1 MFHPARHLVLAVALG
16 AGTATSASA
25 GTVPPGAVPP
35 GTAAPPA
42 AVSAVGF
49 AGIAPAAG
57 PAGTVPAAVP
67 GTVTVPGTVAV
78 RGSRSPA
85 PPVAPES
92 PSPSGTA
99 GSPRAGAAG
108 AEVKGVKGE
117 TLGELVVEEMAPGR
131 TRLTFTVK
139 GLTPGY
145 HGFHVHTKGIC
156 DAASKDPA
164 TGSPFF
170 SAGPHFSLR
179 PGDHPSHSGDLPD
192 LLVGR
197 DGEGGTI
204 VMTDR
209 FTVAQLLDG
218 DGSAIVVHA
227 LADNQAN
234 VPERYAEEGV
244 DETTRATGDSGGRVA
259 CGVITR
265 R

>member
-1 MFHPARHLVLAVALG
+1 M
-16 AGTATSASA
+16 
-25 GTVPPGAVPP
+25 
-35 GTAAPPA
+35 
-42 AVSAVGF
+42 
-49 AGIAPAAG
+49 
-57 PAGTVPAAVP
+57 
-67 GTVTVPGTVAV
+67 
-78 RGSRSPA
+78 
-85 PPVAPES
+85 
-92 PSPSGTA
+92 
-99 GSPRAGAAG
+99 
-108 AEVKGVKGE
+108 KGE

-156 DAASKDPA
+156 DASSKDPA

-209 FTVAQLLDG
+209 FTVAQLLDR